1 MISLYTAF
9 DVQQEL
15 RDFISQSRKQKK
27 LSVEELATRSGV
39 PYGTI
44 RKFEST
50 GNISLRQFL
59 MLYEVIGDLKQIRAL
74 TQVLSEQPTSIEE
87 VLKNA

>member
-1 MISLYTAF
+1 MLNLYTAF
-9 DVQQEL
+9 DVQMEL
-15 RDFISQSRKQKK
+15 RDFISQSRKLNK
-27 LSVEELATRSGV
+27 LSVEELSSRSGV

-44 RKFEST
+44 RKFETT

-59 MLYEVIGDLKQIRAL
+59 MLYEAIGNLSKVRTL
-74 TQVLSEQPTSIEE
+74 TKTDNEQPTSIEE

>member
-1 MISLYTAF
+1 MLNLYTAF
-9 DVQQEL
+9 DIQMELQE
-15 RDFISQSRKQKK
+15 FISQSRKRKK

-59 MLYEVIGDLKQIRAL
+59 MLYEVIGNLNSIRTL
-74 TQVLSEQPTSIEE
+74 TKPDSDQPTSIEE

>member
-1 MISLYTAF
+1 MLNLYTAF
-9 DVQQEL
+9 DVQMEL
-15 RDFISQSRKQKK
+15 REFISQSRKLKK
-27 LSVEELATRSGV
+27 LSVAELSIRSGV

-44 RKFEST
+44 RKFESS

-59 MLYEVIGDLKQIRAL
+59 MLYEAIGDLKKIRTL
-74 TQVLSEQPTSIEE
+74 TKPDSENPTSIEE

>member
-1 MISLYTAF
+1 MLNLYTAF
-9 DVQQEL
+9 DVQIEL
-15 RDFISQSRKQKK
+15 REFINQSRKLKK
-27 LSVEELATRSGV
+27 LSVEELSTRSGV

-59 MLYEVIGDLKQIRAL
+59 MLYEAIGDLNKVRRL
-74 TQVLSEQPTSIEE
+74 TKPERDQPTSIEE